1 MKKIS
6 VIPKKKFE
14 IFIHIISWLFVFTI
28 PLILEDRD
36 NVFYWDKYL
45 KHLVVLISYCIIF
58 YVNCFVLIP
67 RYWIHKKTAKF
78 IGANILFLGLLSLG
92 IYLYQDT
99 FFPPPPHIKLSDIP
113 LSHRISFHLRHLL
126 PMTFVVALSMVI
138 RMSQQWYSMKDKLI
152 EIENEKTEAELK
164 NLKNQLNPH
173 FLLNTLNNIYALISF
188 NTNKAQEA
196 VQELSK
202 LLRYVLYENQSPYVP
217 LQKELDFINNYVSL
231 MRIRVSKSVNVNL
244 KLEEGPKDIQISPL
258 LFISLIE
265 NAFKH
270 GISPT
275 EVSFINISIQGNGDG
290 SVRCEI
296 KNSNY
301 PKSITDKSGS
311 GIGLEQVHRRLEL
324 LYPGKYNWHHG
335 VSFDGQTYLSVLTIY
350 TE

>member
-45 KHLVVLISYCIIF
+45 KHLVVLVSYCIIF
-58 YVNCFVLIP
+58 YVNCFVFIP

-78 IGANILFLGLLSLG
+78 IGANILFLGLLTLG

-99 FFPPPPHIKLSDIP
+99 FFPPPPHIKLSYIP
-113 LSHRISFHLRHLL
+113 LSHQISFHLRHLL

-202 LLRYVLYENQSPYVP
+202 MLRYVLYEDLSDFVS
-217 LQKELDFINNYVSL
+217 LKKELEFLNNYIAL
-231 MRIRVSKSVNVNL
+231 MRIRQSQETEISVNL
-244 KLEEGPKDIQISPL
+244 SSEDESLTISPL
-258 LFISLIE
+258 LLISLIE

-275 EVSFINISIQGNGDG
+275 EKSFISIS
-290 SVRCEI
+290 
-296 KNSNY
+296 
-301 PKSITDKSGS
+301 
-311 GIGLEQVHRRLEL
+311 VHV
-324 LYPGKYNWHHG
+324 W
-335 VSFDGQTYLSVLTIY
+335 Q
-350 TE
+350 